1 METNELLLAA
11 EVRKLAER
19 MRSTRWAA
27 FVAAADIRMNQERNP
42 AQFQQMKDR
51 WEFEHPVAHYI
62 PDATAQLKN
71 VALQLKSIVK
81 AE

>member
-19 MRSTRWAA
+19 IRNSRWTA
-27 FVAAADIRMNQERNP
+27 FVAAADIRQDQGKNP

-51 WEFEHPVAHYI
+51 WELEHPVAHYI

-71 VALQLKSIVK
+71 VALQLKSIVRK
-81 AE
+81 D